1 MSEELFWI
9 LVISIIPMYLMYTRF
24 LSLCR
29 NILLPMAEELD
40 RLREEVNELKKGG
53 KANGGQL

>member
-9 LVISIIPMYLMYTRF
+9 LVISIILIYLMYTRF

-29 NILLPMAEELD
+29 NILSPMAKELD
-40 RLREEVNELKKGG
+40 RLREEVEELKKGG